1 MFRMDDGTE
10 EQNVTR
16 RPLRRDAQRNRERIL
31 KAAEQVFTARGLDAS
46 LDDVAR
52 QAGVGVGTV
61 YRRFPDKESLIAE
74 LFTNQIGLLVA
85 AAEEAYDAPDPWDG
99 LATFLNQLT
108 ETYSGDLG
116 VRQMMMFGT
125 YGSDRVSLAR
135 ERMRPVVTRLVER
148 AQAAGQ
154 VRDDFAPTDIPFLAL
169 MLSLVAQ
176 YAGEIRPD
184 IWRRYLALI
193 LDALRPERAGTTPLP
208 VPALEPGEMERL
220 IRTQGHRPTRRS
232 K

>member
-1 MFRMDDGTE
+1 
-10 EQNVTR
+10 
-16 RPLRRDAQRNRERIL
+16 
-31 KAAEQVFTARGLDAS
+31 
-46 LDDVAR
+46 
-52 QAGVGVGTV
+52 
-61 YRRFPDKESLIAE
+61 
-74 LFTNQIGLLVA
+74 
-85 AAEEAYDAPDPWDG
+85 
-99 LATFLNQLT
+99 
-108 ETYSGDLG
+108 
-116 VRQMMMFGT
+116 MMMFGT